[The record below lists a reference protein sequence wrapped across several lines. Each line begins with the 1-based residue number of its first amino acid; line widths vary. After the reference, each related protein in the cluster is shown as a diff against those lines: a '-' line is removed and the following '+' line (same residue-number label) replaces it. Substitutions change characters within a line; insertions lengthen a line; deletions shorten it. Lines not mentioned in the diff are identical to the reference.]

1 MAIDLHGIPE
11 EIRIGDLVQTM
22 HGVGTVTSIAKP
34 TSEREKAMVEV
45 DLGKKWMHV
54 EEIDA
59 IVIRVKGERRRSPEM
74 RWDERD

>member
-1 MAIDLHGIPE
+1 MASELHGIPE
-11 EIRIGDLVQTM
+11 EIRIGDLVQTI